1 VLESYS
7 IAGLPKIL
15 NSLIDIALRYLY
27 RQFGLIT
34 GVLMNIK
41 KFIIPAILISS
52 PYVISNYLVF
62 VFLVPILGL
71 LYSNTKIKSLHFFFF
86 TLITAG
92 CVLLPILAYDPG
104 VYMFGVIIVTTFV
117 TTFLIV
123 SGKLINRSQ
132 NTRFSIFIPSF
143 IWIVLIYVLNF
154 RSIAISAFDI
164 GILFPASAPLI
175 WYTGSIGLTLLIIL
189 FNSALARYFTK
200 KDKFSLITAILL
212 MAIFL
217 FSHVFSLTRAPGDL
231 HNLKKTEKV
240 ALIQGDVP
248 RDSIFCYTERLEKRI
263 SRYIDLS
270 EKAAKEK
277 PDLIVWPE
285 YTFPVDVMN
294 EFPDKMQPVID
305 EIMRTKACFIIGSL
319 LIDQTEEKRHYNS
332 VLVFRGDGTLGGI
345 YYARSPAPFNRN
357 IRLKHMSEELYQ
369 GNIGITLCWEELN
382 SGIFRDYV
390 SKGAEYFISLSS
402 NTDLDHFWFKRYTSF
417 FSRAR
422 AAENMRYLAR
432 VTQTGIT
439 QIIDPFG
446 KVVRRLPSN
455 CSTFLIGEVY
465 GIQEKTFYSVYGDV
479 FTKTFVIFVLLYV
492 FIGMIGKR
500 LKREKAVRT

>member
-1 VLESYS
+1 
-7 IAGLPKIL
+7 
-15 NSLIDIALRYLY
+15 
-27 RQFGLIT
+27 
-34 GVLMNIK
+34 MNIK

-71 LYSNTKIKSLHFFFF
+71 LYSKTKIKSLHFLFF
-86 TLITAG
+86 TLVTAA

-117 TTFLIV
+117 ATFLIV
-123 SGKLINRSQ
+123 SGKLINRFK
-132 NTRFSIFIPSF
+132 NARFSVFIPSLV
-143 IWIVLIYVLNF
+143 WILLIYVLNF

-189 FNSALARYFTK
+189 FNSALARYFAK
-200 KDKFSLITAILL
+200 KDKFALITAILL

-217 FSHVFSLTRAPGDL
+217 FSHIFSLTRDPGDL
-231 HNLKKTEKV
+231 HNLKQNEKV

-248 RDSIFCYTERLEKRI
+248 RDSIFGYTERLEKRI
-263 SRYIDLS
+263 LRYINLS

-285 YTFPVDVMN
+285 YTFPVDAMN
-294 EFPDKMQPVID
+294 GFPDKMRPVID
-305 EIMRTKACFIIGSL
+305 EIRRTKAKFIIGSL
-319 LIDQTEEKRHYNS
+319 LTDQTKEKHNYNS
-332 VLVFRGDGTLGGI
+332 ALVFNNDGTLGGI
-345 YYARSPAPFNRN
+345 YYARASAPFNRN
-357 IRLKHMSEELYQ
+357 IRLKRTSEELYPDKV
-369 GNIGITLCWEELN
+369 GITLCWEELN
-382 SGIFRDYV
+382 ARIFRDYV

-402 NTDLDHFWFKRYTSF
+402 NTDLDYFWFKRYTSF

-446 KVVRRLPSN
+446 KVIRRLPSN
-455 CSTFLIGEVY
+455 CSTFLIGEVH
-465 GIQEKTFYSVYGDV
+465 GIQEKTFYSVYGDI
-479 FTKTFVIFVLLYV
+479 FTKIYIIFILLYV
-492 FIGMIGKR
+492 FIGTIGKR
-500 LKREKAVRT
+500 LKRKEAVRT

>member
-1 VLESYS
+1 MS
-7 IAGLPKIL
+7 
-15 NSLIDIALRYLY
+15 
-27 RQFGLIT
+27 
-34 GVLMNIK
+34 IK

-62 VFLVPILGL
+62 VFLVPVLGL
-71 LYSNTKIKSLHFFFF
+71 LYSETKIKNLHLLFFAF
-86 TLITAG
+86 ITTC
-92 CVLLPILAYDPG
+92 CVLLPLVVYNPG
-104 VYMFGVIIVTTFV
+104 VYMLGVIIVTTFV
-117 TTFLIV
+117 TTFLVI
-123 SGKLINRSQ
+123 SNQLINRYK

-175 WYTGSIGLTLLIIL
+175 WYMGSIGLTLLIIL

-217 FSHVFSLTRAPGDL
+217 FAHVFSLTRGPGDL
-231 HNLKKTEKV
+231 HNSKKPEKV
-240 ALIQGDVP
+240 ALVQGDVP
-248 RDSIFCYTERLEKRI
+248 RNSIFGYTERLERRI
-263 SRYIDLS
+263 SRYINLS
-270 EKAAKEK
+270 EEASKEK
-277 PDLIVWPE
+277 PNLIVWPE

-294 EFPDKMQPVID
+294 EFPDKMRPVID
-305 EIMRTKACFIIGSL
+305 EIRRTKASFIIGSL
-319 LIDQTEEKRHYNS
+319 LTDQTKEKHNYNS
-332 VLVFRGDGTLGGI
+332 ALVFNGDGTLSDV
-345 YYARSPAPFNRN
+345 YYARDPAPFNRN
-357 IRLKHMSEELYQ
+357 IRFKHTSEELYPD
-369 GNIGITLCWEELN
+369 NMGITLCWEELN
-382 SGIFRDYV
+382 EGIFRDYV

-446 KVVRRLPSN
+446 KVVRKLPSN

-479 FTKTFVIFVLLYV
+479 FTKIFVIFILLYV
-492 FIGMIGKR
+492 FIGTSSKK
-500 LKREKAVRT
+500 LKREKAGRT